1 MCKLEN
7 ENYIIIFFSYTLIII
22 GFIELDSLIWWENA
36 TTKIDKVN

>member
-1 MCKLEN
+1 MYKLEN

-22 GFIELDSLIWWENA
+22 GFIELDSLIWWVNA